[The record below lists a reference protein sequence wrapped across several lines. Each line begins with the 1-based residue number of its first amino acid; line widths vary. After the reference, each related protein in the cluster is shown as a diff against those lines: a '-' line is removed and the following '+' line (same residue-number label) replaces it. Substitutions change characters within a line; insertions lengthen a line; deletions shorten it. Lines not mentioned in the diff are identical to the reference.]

1 MATPPKG
8 GEQSQPQSG
17 TARSTKRPIAI
28 VDFGKA
34 QSRGRIKNLRKGR
47 GKLVSRVENIVD
59 ELLESPSIGKADPPV
74 IVIVVRE
81 QASDSFGPFPRFPF
95 G

>member
-1 MATPPKG
+1 MATPPKA
-8 GEQSQPQSG
+8 GEQPRPQSPTG
-17 TARSTKRPIAI
+17 RSTKRPIAI

-34 QSRGRIKNLRKGR
+34 QSRQRIKRLRKGR

-59 ELLESPSIGKADPPV
+59 ELLDSPSVSKTDPPV
-74 IVIVVRE
+74 IVIVMRE
-81 QASDSFGPFPRFPF
+81 RAGDSFGAFPRFPF

>member
-1 MATPPKG
+1 MATPPKAG
-8 GEQSQPQSG
+8 DHPQPPSPTGRSG
-17 TARSTKRPIAI
+17 KRPIAI

-34 QSRGRIKNLRKGR
+34 QSRQRIKRLRKGR

-59 ELLESPSIGKADPPV
+59 ELLESQTVSKTDPPV
-74 IVIVVRE
+74 IVIVMRE
-81 QASDSFGPFPRFPF
+81 RAVESFGSFPKFPF